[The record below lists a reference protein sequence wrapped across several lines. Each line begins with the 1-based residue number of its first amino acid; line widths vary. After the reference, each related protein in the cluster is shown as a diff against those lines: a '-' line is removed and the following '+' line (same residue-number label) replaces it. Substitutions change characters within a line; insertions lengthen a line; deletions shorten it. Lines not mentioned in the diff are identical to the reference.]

1 MHISHKS
8 NVLHNVAE
16 LEWECRQDAKGLDL
30 PEYWTWLATITDA
43 DGVIT
48 YPSETFTIVEVAD
61 EDVYKRLIQLD
72 DYVSRKLGKYK
83 AIITYNIDWSDA
95 KVNCEEILDDDGN
108 SYDPKQYVSSHLKGD
123 DTKKNASILAD
134 EWTQIRA
141 ERTRLLAE
149 TDYLGNSDM
158 TMNDAW
164 KVYRAALRTLPAD
177 QSSKTTYAS
186 ITWPTKP

>member
-1 MHISHKS
+1 MTQFITIK
-8 NVLHNVAE
+8 NDTVQDV
-16 LEWECRQDAKGLDL
+16 QDASWMNHSKASSFLSDEEWWSSL
-30 PEYWTWLATITDA
+30 TKDA
-43 DGVIT
+43 DNQYIIEDDGSYSV
-48 YPSETFTIVEVAD
+48 SEVTD
-61 EDVYKRLIQLD
+61 EDVPARLLQLD
-72 DYVSRKLGKYK
+72 NYIERSYMTG
-83 AIITYNIDWSDA
+83 IIYNIAWTGA
-95 KVNCEEILDDDGN
+95 IGNAEEILDDGGN
-108 SYDPKQYVSSHLKGD
+108 SYDPKQYVQSHFSGD
-123 DTKKNASILAD
+123 DTAKTARILAD